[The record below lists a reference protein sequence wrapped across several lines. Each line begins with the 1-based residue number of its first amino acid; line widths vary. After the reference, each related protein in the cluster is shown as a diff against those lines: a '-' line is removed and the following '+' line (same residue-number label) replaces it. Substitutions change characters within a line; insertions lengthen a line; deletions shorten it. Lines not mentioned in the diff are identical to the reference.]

1 MKLNKSHPNELYQWW
16 VIASLALQAHVAA
29 VQARLATGADTTA
42 TTSSSNSGGGGS
54 EQGPA
59 SGSSSAG
66 LAADKLLAL
75 AEAMAGRLLSKAPAQ
90 GGHHSWE
97 SVMMYLGLLQ
107 AQVRPAQ
114 HSTAQHMFEPA
125 MQAKVTSQHMTCGRW
140 HSCCCSCS
148 SLCRSRTVAR
158 VKPKC
163 DYAFPACSSFLQGK
177 HDAALAVVRGPLGST
192 AISLPAERRE
202 AEAALLLAKG
212 DLQAAAGLY
221 QQALQ
226 EQPDDWAVLL
236 LYLDCLLPA
245 TARTLPAC
253 GSTAVSQMVTGVEAS
268 TRPGCQTGGLAAL
281 LAAMNIG
288 RLCWA
293 CVVEHSL
300 QDVACLMP
308 ASNLG
313 RSAVSNVPL
322 RNKVCTVDCVICI
335 PTIQHCNPHRIMWSC
350 CSNR

>member
-1 MKLNKSHPNELYQWW
+1 MKLNKSHPKELYQWW
-16 VIASLALQAHVAA
+16 VIASLALQAHAAA
-29 VQARLATGADTTA
+29 VQARLATDADTMA
-42 TTSSSNSGGGGS
+42 AKSSSSSGGGGCK
-54 EQGPA
+54 QGPA
-59 SGSSSAG
+59 AGSSSAG

-90 GGHHSWE
+90 GAHHSWE

-107 AQVRPAQ
+107 AQVTPAQ
-114 HSTAQHMFEPA
+114 HSTAQY
-125 MQAKVTSQHMTCGRW
+125 QSQHTFDSKNVQAEVSSQHTTVGCW
-140 HSCCCSCS
+140 HSSCS
-148 SLCRSRTVAR
+148 SSSSLSTVAQ

-163 DYAFPACSSFLQGK
+163 DEILLLRMSKSKCDFAFPASSFLQGK

-253 GSTAVSQMVTGVEAS
+253 SSTAVAQMVTGVEAS

-288 RLCWA
+288 RLCWGCVLEHLLQYCA
-293 CVVEHSL
+293 CQVRLEERSRLAGNNKSL
-300 QDVACLMP
+300 RYKEP
-308 ASNLG
+308 
-313 RSAVSNVPL
+313 
-322 RNKVCTVDCVICI
+322 TVDCI
-335 PTIQHCNPHRIMWSC
+335 TC
-350 CSNR
+350 CSTTGL